1 MNRGW
6 KRLAERADQEAY
18 APGEVRDALPAAL
31 EQDWEAEVPAAVLAQ
46 VRNVLGDQ
54 QPSLMGDDRL
64 DRLEALRTAAAGF
77 AFCGVVL
84 DCAAQ
89 AVSEGYC
96 GDDAMKKAATDA
108 LVDRA
113 ARCARQVEEH
123 YLRKSNGR
131 RAVHV
136 RERIEDSVNRSA
148 LNVIAGQLLGL
159 SASTV
164 DFEIKQKSGVDDGV
178 EL

>member
-6 KRLAERADQEAY
+6 KILAERADLEAY
-18 APGEVRDALPAAL
+18 APREVLDAVPAAL
-31 EQDWEAEVPAAVLAQ
+31 EQDWKAEVPDEVLGH
-46 VRNVLGDQ
+46 VRNVLDDQ
-54 QPSLMGDDRL
+54 QPLLLGDDRL

-77 AFCGVVL
+77 TFCGVVL
-84 DCAAQ
+84 DCAAR

-96 GDDAMKKAATDA
+96 GDDAIKKAVTDA

-123 YLRKSNGR
+123 YLRKSNDR

-136 RERIEDSVNRSA
+136 RQRIEEGISRSA

-159 SASTV
+159 SAPTTTV
-164 DFEIKQKSGVDDGV
+164 APKQKSGLDEGV

>member
-6 KRLAERADQEAY
+6 KRLAERADREAY
-18 APGEVRDALPAAL
+18 APQEVRDALPAAL
-31 EQDWEAEVPAAVLAQ
+31 EQDWKAEVPAEVLAR

-54 QPSLMGDDRL
+54 QPSLLGDHRL

-77 AFCGVVL
+77 ALCGVVL
-84 DCAAQ
+84 DCAARG
-89 AVSEGYC
+89 VSEGYC
-96 GDDAMKKAATDA
+96 GDDAIKKAVTDA

-136 RERIEDSVNRSA
+136 RGRIEDGVNRSA

-159 SASTV
+159 SAPTV
-164 DFEIKQKSGVDDGV
+164 KVGLKEKSGLDEGV

>member
-6 KRLAERADQEAY
+6 KRLAERADREAY
-18 APGEVRDALPAAL
+18 APQEVRDALATAL
-31 EQDWEAEVPAAVLAQ
+31 EQDWKAEVPSAVIAQ
-46 VRNVLGDQ
+46 VRKVLGDL
-54 QPSLMGDDRL
+54 QPTFLGDHRL
-64 DRLEALRTAAAGF
+64 DHLEALRTAAAGF
-77 AFCGVVL
+77 TLCCVVL
-84 DCAAQ
+84 DCAAR
-89 AVSEGYC
+89 AVSEGYR
-96 GDDAMKKAATDA
+96 GDDAMNRAATDA

-136 RERIEDSVNRSA
+136 RERIEDGVSRLA
-148 LNVIAGQLLGL
+148 LKVTAGQLLGL
-159 SASTV
+159 SAPTEKV
-164 DFEIKQKSGVDDGV
+164 GLKQKSGLDDGV